1 MLLVASHIKPWA
13 ASDPKAERLA
23 PDNGLLL
30 NALHDKAFDQGLITI
45 TKDLKIVVSSAVSHN
60 APENDCPWR
69 YNGEPIAPPRRF
81 SPRADFVEYH
91 NDVVFIPQL
100 RHTMRQVLRKVL
112 PQLRVGNVHVCAQDS
127 SSKKHVVDIL
137 DKPV

>member
-60 APENDCPWR
+60 APENDCLWR
-69 YNGEPIAPPRRF
+69 YNGETIAPPRRF
-81 SPRADFVEYH
+81 SPRADFIEYH
-91 NDVVFIPQL
+91 NDVVFIP
-100 RHTMRQVLRKVL
+100 
-112 PQLRVGNVHVCAQDS
+112 
-127 SSKKHVVDIL
+127 
-137 DKPV
+137 